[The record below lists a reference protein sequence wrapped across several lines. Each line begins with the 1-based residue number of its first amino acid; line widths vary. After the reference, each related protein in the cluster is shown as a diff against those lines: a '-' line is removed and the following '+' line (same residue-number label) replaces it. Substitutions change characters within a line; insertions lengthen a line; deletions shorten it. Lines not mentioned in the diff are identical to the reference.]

1 MSLMKREVCT
11 GGLEKMGLEKM
22 GQGWKKWD
30 KVEKNGTTFLL
41 RNYVEKW
48 DNFFSLIIPNK
59 LVHLI
64 RQGKIL
70 TGQAAIRIISA
81 RRGRKLCHIM
91 WCQFSYTK
99 PEVLSVSLSLS
110 YNVYPE

>member
-41 RNYVEKW
+41 RNYVGK
-48 DNFFSLIIPNK
+48 NGTIFFSLIIPNK

-81 RRGRKLCHIM
+81 KRGHKLCHIM
-91 WCQFSYTK
+91 
-99 PEVLSVSLSLS
+99 
-110 YNVYPE
+110 